1 MGVATAVITAIHE
14 LPLTVGALR
23 VVKGARI
30 EHVVGDPGLG
40 PEKDHAYGLQIV
52 RGALQTLKEPIEKPT
67 LFDPK
72 TMTLTPA

>member
-1 MGVATAVITAIHE
+1 M
-14 LPLTVGALR
+14 TVGALR

-52 RGALQTLKEPIEKPT
+52 RGALKSLQEKVEKPT
-67 LFDPK
+67 LFDPAK
-72 TMTLTPA
+72 MTPTPA